1 MRLAEYSVSLC
12 ILMAKK
18 RKNNRGV
25 NRRNFIAIPYN
36 ATLPLLTLGDGVVI
50 KVDLLSSVLGED
62 IFVISIDHLTTIRN
76 KTSGETPL
84 IFGFCHSDLTVS
96 EIAEALDAE
105 VTDPDDL
112 IARERAKRP
121 VRKAGAFVSNLLTD
135 EGVGDGLVQRQ
146 RIKFSVGDG
155 HNVSLWLR
163 NMSGAAL
170 TTGATLGQLGTIYGR
185 WQR

>member
-1 MRLAEYSVSLC
+1 
-12 ILMAKK
+12 MAKK
-18 RKNNRGV
+18 RKKNRGV

-62 IFVISIDHLTTIRN
+62 LFVISIDHLTTIRN
-76 KTSGETPL
+76 GTLTEYPL
-84 IFGFCHSDLTVS
+84 IFGFCHSDLTVA

-121 VRKAGAFVSNLLTD
+121 VRKAGTFAFGTAGD
-135 EGVGDGLVQRQ
+135 QGVGDGLVLRQ
-146 RIKFSVGDG
+146 KMKISVGDG

-170 TTGATLGQLGTIYGR
+170 TTGTELGQMGTIYGR